1 MQKNTLAW
9 TLLLTV
15 AGSAAAGAQSGAQVP
30 SAASI
35 AANYAKLPL
44 TFESNHGQIDPRVS
58 FVSRGPGYTAFLT
71 SDGMVLSLR
80 AKRVV
85 TSQATSQ
92 GVPPSPSKSS
102 TLQFRLLGAAGN
114 PSVVGEIPQLGR
126 VNYFVGNDPAKW
138 QTNVPTYGRVR
149 YKNVYPGID
158 LLYYG
163 NQRQLEYDF
172 AVAPGADPSRIQFE
186 IRGAKQ
192 IQIGTDG
199 ALVLTTGNGDIHFQ
213 APKVYQV
220 LNGQRMEVGGGYVVT
235 DPTHVSFHL
244 APYDPNRSL
253 VIDPVLVY
261 STYLGGS
268 GNDQP
273 NGIAIDTAGNVY
285 VAGSTDS
292 TDFPLVKSAA
302 PPGGNPHVFVSKL
315 DATGA
320 NLIYTD
326 YLGGNS
332 QDFGYALALDAA
344 NNVYLTGSTASS
356 DFPMVQ
362 PFQGTYPGSFNA
374 FLTKISP
381 DGSSLLYSTFF
392 GGNGSDTPSGLA
404 VDAAGDMII
413 AGTTS
418 STNLPV
424 ANAYQSTASANLGG
438 SYGTYGFLTMFS
450 PDGSSLVYSTYFGG
464 NSNVSFY
471 CGQILPCWPQPLSS
485 IVGMALDNSGNAYVT
500 GNTNTNNFPV
510 TGGAYQGTDA
520 IAENG
525 SVGFVSKFSGV
536 GSLQYSTYFY
546 EGSGQLTAI
555 AAIAVDGSGSAYIT
569 GVAFSDGTF
578 PVTTT
583 SICDPGL
590 FSYGCDFGFVTKFD
604 TAGATLLYSTFLGP
618 NNNAV
623 PEAILLDPRNNAY
636 ILALTG
642 SGSFGLVNGIEQ
654 FSGGNDVL
662 LAEIDAA
669 ASTQLF
675 ATYLGGSG
683 DDEPASAGMALD
695 ASGNLYV
702 AGMTNSS
709 DFPMT
714 QATFQSVLAGNTDA
728 FILKIGAAS
737 GAAVSFNPDSLQYDS
752 QAVGTGSQPQT
763 VLLRNMGSSPLSIS
777 SITASSGFVETDNCG
792 SSVLALG
799 TCTFSVAF
807 SPLVPGANSGTIVIQ
822 DDAAGFPHSI
832 SLSGTG
838 LGAFVAL
845 APSSL
850 VFSSLPVGIS
860 SAAQTITLTNSGNM
874 TLSISSVQ
882 IAGDYTQTNSCPS
895 TLSAGSTCAINVTFT
910 PTVPGSRSG
919 TVTISDSIPGSPQTV
934 ALAGTGVALAPVV
947 SLNPAS
953 LAFPSV
959 SVGTS
964 AAAKTTTLANN
975 GNAALA
981 VSSIQVAGDYAQT
994 NNCPASLPAGS
1005 TCSISVTFTPTAS
1018 GSRSGTATISDS
1030 VAGSPQSVG
1039 LSGAGVD
1046 FSLSSSTGS
1055 ATVTAGIAATYS
1067 LTVAPVGGTFANA
1080 VKLSCSGAPAKTTCG
1095 LSKSSVTPG
1104 SSPST
1109 ATLTISTTATSA
1121 GLAPL
1126 RPAQGQ
1132 LIYALWMPLQG
1143 LGFLGVILAGST
1155 RTRKRLGVVIA
1166 LALLVGAM
1174 LFMSACAGGTGIAPQ
1189 TVPGTT
1195 PGTYTITVSGI
1206 SGALQHSV
1214 PVTLTVQ

>member
-1 MQKNTLAW
+1 MKLNTLAW

-15 AGSAAAGAQSGAQVP
+15 AGSASAGAQSVPQVP

-35 AANYAKLPL
+35 NANYAKLPL
-44 TFESNHGQIDPRVS
+44 TFELNHGQIDPHVR

-80 AKRVV
+80 AKRVA
-85 TSQATSQ
+85 TSQATGLNIPASA
-92 GVPPSPSKSS
+92 S
-102 TLQFRLLGAAGN
+102 TRSALRFRLLGAAKN

-126 VNYFVGNDPAKW
+126 VNYFVGNNPAKW
-138 QTNVPTYGRVR
+138 QRNVPTYGRVR

-172 AVAPGADPSRIQFE
+172 AIAPGADPSRIQFE

-199 ALVLTTGNGDIHFQ
+199 ALALTTSNGDLHFQ
-213 APKVYQV
+213 APKVYQES
-220 LNGQRMEVGGGYVVT
+220 NGQRIEVGGGYVVT
-235 DPTHVSFHL
+235 DPTHVSFHV
-244 APYDPNRSL
+244 APYDANVPL

-268 GNDQP
+268 GTDQP

-292 TDFPLVKSAA
+292 TDFPLVTKSLL
-302 PPGGNPHVFVSKL
+302 PSGNPHVFVSKL
-315 DATGA
+315 DATGS

-332 QDFGYALALDAA
+332 QDYGYALALDVA
-344 NNVYLTGSTASS
+344 NNVYVTGSTASS
-356 DFPMVQ
+356 DFPMMN
-362 PFQGTYPGSFNA
+362 PYQGTYPGSFNA

-404 VDAAGDMII
+404 VDASGDMII

-424 ANAYQSTASANLGG
+424 ANAYQSTVSPNLGDM
-438 SYGTYGFLTMFS
+438 YGNYGFLTKFS

-464 NSNVSFY
+464 NSNVPLN
-471 CGQILPCWPQPLSS
+471 CGGTPCWPQPVSS
-485 IVGMALDNSGNAYVT
+485 IVGMALDSSGSAYVT

-510 TGGAYQGTDA
+510 TGEAYQGTDT
-520 IAENG
+520 IPQNG
-525 SVGFVSKFSGV
+525 SVGFVGKFNSV

-546 EGSGQLTAI
+546 ESSGQLTDI
-555 AAIAVDGSGSAYIT
+555 AAIAVDASGSAYVT
-569 GVAFSDGTF
+569 GVALSDGTF
-578 PVTTT
+578 PVTIT
-583 SICDPGL
+583 SICDPGVS
-590 FSYGCDFGFVTKFD
+590 FYGCDFGFVTKFD
-604 TAGATLLYSTFLGP
+604 AAGATLLYSTFLGL

-623 PEAILLDPRNNAY
+623 PAAILLDINKNAY

-654 FSGGNDVL
+654 FSSGNDVL
-662 LAEIDAA
+662 LAEIDAT

-675 ATYLGGSG
+675 TTFLGGSG

-714 QATFQSVLAGNTDA
+714 QATFQSVFAGNTDA
-728 FILKIGAAS
+728 FILKIGPVSAP
-737 GAAVSFNPDSLQYDS
+737 AVSYSPASLQYDN
-752 QAVGTGSQPQT
+752 QAVSTSSQPQT

-777 SITASSGFVETDNCG
+777 SISVSSGFLETDTCG
-792 SSVLALG
+792 SSVLAAG

-807 SPLVPGANSGTIVIQ
+807 SPIVPGTNSGTIVIQ
-822 DDAAGFPHSI
+822 DDAAGSPHSI
-832 SLSGTG
+832 SLRGTG
-838 LGAFVAL
+838 LGALVVL
-845 APSSL
+845 APSTL
-850 VFSSLPVGIS
+850 TFSSIPVGS
-860 SAAQTITLTNSGNM
+860 SSVAQTITLTNSGNA
-874 TLSISSVQ
+874 TLSINSVQ
-882 IAGDYTQTNSCPS
+882 IAGDYTQTNNCPA
-895 TLSAGSTCAINVTFT
+895 TLSASSTCAINVTFT
-910 PTVPGSRSG
+910 PTASGSRTG
-919 TVTISDSIPGSPQTV
+919 TVTISDSVPGNPQTV
-934 ALAGTGVALAPVV
+934 ALAGTGTALAPVV
-947 SLNPAS
+947 SLTPAT
-953 LAFPSV
+953 LAFTSV

-981 VSSIQVAGDYAQT
+981 INSIQITGDYAQT
-994 NNCPASLPAGS
+994 NNCPASLPASS
-1005 TCSISVTFTPTAS
+1005 TCLINVTFTPKSS
-1018 GSRSGTATISDS
+1018 GSRSGTVTISDS
-1030 VAGSPQSVG
+1030 VVGSPQLVG
-1039 LSGAGVD
+1039 LSGSGVD
-1046 FSLSSSTGS
+1046 FSLSTSASG
-1055 ATVTAGIAATYS
+1055 ATVTAGTAATYS
-1067 LTVAPVGGTFANA
+1067 LTVAPLGGTFASA
-1080 VKLSCSGAPAKTTCG
+1080 VKLSCSGAPAKTTCS

-1104 SSPST
+1104 SSPSVV
-1109 ATLTISTTATSA
+1109 TLTISTTATSA
-1121 GLAPL
+1121 GLAMP

-1143 LGFLGVILAGST
+1143 LGFFGMILAGSKT
-1155 RTRKRLGVVIA
+1155 TKKRLGVAIA

-1174 LFMSACAGGTGIAPQ
+1174 LLMSACAGGTGIAQQ

-1195 PGTYTITVSGI
+1195 PGTYTVTVSGV
-1206 SGALQHSV
+1206 SGTLQHSV